1 MKELKHINLMYIYDS
16 DNSEIMKSLENISTN
31 IIKVESLEE
40 ANTLMKSKY
49 IDIIISE
56 KLIHKEQLKYI
67 RENSPRTHIIS
78 FKNYIDNSSYF
89 DAIKLEKIKYLNP
102 TLINFTIFK
111 EELKDIIQTL
121 DSNRSNI
128 IQLKDAF
135 TYDKYNNTLLK
146 NKKIISLSKKEDMFL
161 DYIINNQ
168 DRAISYEELNS
179 TLWEGDMTHNALRSV
194 VKEVRKK
201 TYKNLV
207 KNISGIGYR
216 IDL

>member
-31 IIKVESLEE
+31 MIKVESLEE
-40 ANTLMKSKY
+40 ANTLLKNKY

-56 KLIHKEQLKYI
+56 KIILTEQLKYI
-67 RENSPRTHIIS
+67 REISPRTHIIS

-89 DAIKLEKIKYLNP
+89 DAIKLEQIKYLNP

-111 EELKDIIQTL
+111 EELKDIIKTL

-146 NKKIISLSKKEDMFL
+146 NKKIISLSNKEDMFL

-207 KNISGIGYR
+207 KNISGVGYR

>member
-40 ANTLMKSKY
+40 ANTLLKNKY

-56 KLIHKEQLKYI
+56 KIILTEQLKYI
-67 RENSPRTHIIS
+67 REISPRTHIIS

-89 DAIKLEKIKYLNP
+89 DAIKLEQIKYLNP

-111 EELKDIIQTL
+111 EELKDIIKTL

-146 NKKIISLSKKEDMFL
+146 NKKIISLSNKEDMFL

-207 KNISGIGYR
+207 KNISGVGYR

>member
-1 MKELKHINLMYIYDS
+1 MYIYDS

-40 ANTLMKSKY
+40 ANTLLKNKY

-56 KLIHKEQLKYI
+56 KIILTEQLKYI
-67 RENSPRTHIIS
+67 REISPRTHIIS

-89 DAIKLEKIKYLNP
+89 DAIKLEQIKYLNP

-111 EELKDIIQTL
+111 EELKDIIKTL

-146 NKKIISLSKKEDMFL
+146 NKKIISLSNKEDMFL

-207 KNISGIGYR
+207 KNISGVGYR

>member
-31 IIKVESLEE
+31 MIKVESLEE
-40 ANTLMKSKY
+40 ANTLLKNKY
-49 IDIIISE
+49 IDVIISE
-56 KLIHKEQLKYI
+56 KIILTEQLKHI
-67 RENSPRTHIIS
+67 REISPRTHIIS

-102 TLINFTIFK
+102 TLINFMIFK

>member
-1 MKELKHINLMYIYDS
+1 MYIFDS
-16 DNSEIMKSLENISTN
+16 SNSEIMKSLEQMSSNIT
-31 IIKVESLEE
+31 KVASLEE
-40 ANTLMKSKY
+40 AISTIKSKH

-56 KLIHKEQLKYI
+56 KLTNNDSLVNI
-67 RENSPRTHIIS
+67 RKSSPHTHIIS
-78 FKNYIDNSSYF
+78 FKNYIDNSAYF
-89 DAIKLEKIKYLNP
+89 DAINLEKIKYLNP
-102 TLINFTIFK
+102 TLINFNIFK
-111 EELKDIIQTL
+111 EELKDIIQTK

-128 IQLKDAF
+128 ILLKDDF

-146 NKKIISLSKKEDMFL
+146 DKKIISLSKKEDMFL

-207 KNISGIGYR
+207 KNISGVGYR